1 LPLRARKAL
10 ASVVAGEKVLDS
22 IARPAIA
29 IFGLIAS
36 DLQDEIRNT
45 SVNALNKVL
54 KKVIINQF
62 VINIQCLKE
71 LFRLN
76 ELVFRNK
83 LIDKASVCVLFFY
96 FYDIQNNKAFC
107 LILN

>member
-1 LPLRARKAL
+1 MPLRARKAL

-54 KKVIINQF
+54 KKGHNKSI
-62 VINIQCLKE
+62 CYKYT
-71 LFRLN
+71 
-76 ELVFRNK
+76 VFKRTFQ
-83 LIDKASVCVLFFY
+83 A
-96 FYDIQNNKAFC
+96 Q
-107 LILN
+107 